1 MLDFRRLTADQ
12 REDVAALS
20 ALFNQAQDYFIVV
33 EGRPSTFQ
41 DALDSLTELPPGKAI
56 SDKFFGG
63 YWKDGTLVGCMDLI
77 RGHPEPGIAYL
88 GLLLFSESH
97 QGQGFGVQA
106 LAHIADLSKSWGCN
120 ALRLAVIDK
129 NERGLAF
136 WKREGFDELYRK
148 PTSRFTGDA
157 IVMQTAL

>member
-1 MLDFRRLTADQ
+1 MLDFRLLTADHG
-12 REDVAALS
+12 EDVAALS
-20 ALFNQAQDYFIVV
+20 TLFDQAPQYFIVV

-63 YWKDGTLVGCMDLI
+63 YWKSGTLVGCMDLI
-77 RGHPEPGIAYL
+77 RGHPEPDIAFL

-97 QGQGFGVQA
+97 QGKGLGVQA
-106 LAHIADLSKSWGCN
+106 LAHITKLSKSWGCT

-136 WKREGFDELYRK
+136 WKREGFHELHRK

-157 IVMQTAL
+157 IVLQTAL